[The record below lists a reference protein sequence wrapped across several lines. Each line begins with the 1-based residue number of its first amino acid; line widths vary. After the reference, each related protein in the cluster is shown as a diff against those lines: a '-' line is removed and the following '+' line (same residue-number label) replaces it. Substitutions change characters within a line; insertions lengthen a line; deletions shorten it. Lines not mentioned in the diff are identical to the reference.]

1 MRKSTIFGKT
11 IFDLGMFSRT
21 CTRLYR
27 CGRSGLC
34 TPSLLKRTIS
44 SGIGLRF
51 ESTDSSTVDDFSESQ
66 EVVQP
71 PSRPHWRQEVVLP
84 DYAAKHVRR
93 ACKKYLHRDRE
104 QQWKE
109 FLSAIPLIFRYLRVV
124 RSRYAQK
131 DFVDWGEGS
140 ISTENAMDPIVYD
153 ELTSVVYSEYR
164 IAKKYRF

>member
-1 MRKSTIFGKT
+1 
-11 IFDLGMFSRT
+11 MFSRT

-27 CGRSGLC
+27 CVRSGFYN
-34 TPSLLKRTIS
+34 PSLLERTS
-44 SGIGLRF
+44 LSGFGLRF
-51 ESTDSSTVDDFSESQ
+51 ESTDNSTAGDFNKDQ
-66 EVVQP
+66 EIVQT

-109 FLSAIPLIFRYLRVV
+109 FISTIFLIIRYLKVV

-131 DFVDWGEGS
+131 DFIDWGEGR
-140 ISTENAMDPIVYD
+140 ISTENSMDPIVYD

-164 IAKKYRF
+164 VAKKYRF